1 MGSEL
6 WTRAPHLAVIAEHV
20 GFSLAKFEVG
30 QEGKTAYGRLM
41 GTSAKRWGND
51 IRGRNLVEEK
61 PCQRSARRAH
71 GNVRV
76 LGRHGDHGRVP
87 VGDQRGIWQSEAVTI
102 VPVGIAVANTS
113 WDEKSCYWRCC
124 EM

>member
-41 GTSAKRWGND
+41 ARQRRGGGTIFAEEILWKRSRA
-51 IRGRNLVEEK
+51 RGPLGGRMGMCVYLDVTAITGGFPWETSVAFGSLK
-61 PCQRSARRAH
+61 P
-71 GNVRV
+71 
-76 LGRHGDHGRVP
+76 
-87 VGDQRGIWQSEAVTI
+87 
-102 VPVGIAVANTS
+102 
-113 WDEKSCYWRCC
+113 
-124 EM
+124 